1 MKKHKLLSLT
11 LATFITLGSIAP
23 AIYSPKL
30 AYAKDIDENDSKINN
45 QQTSESIIKKEDK
58 TEENLGVKPQ
68 ENHDQ
73 KVEEKT
79 EKKSEEKL
87 DISPEK
93 NPKPQSSQQA
103 QTRGA
108 EESQVEGTMAI
119 STSIPSQYT
128 GLSLE
133 TGNKLESNY
142 YVPTGAITD
151 IKVEFKASNKGNA
164 KPDDKIDGL
173 KAKIKIPKK
182 RF

>member
-68 ENHDQ
+68 ENHEQ

-93 NPKPQSSQQA
+93 IQNPNQA
-103 QTRGA
+103 
-108 EESQVEGTMAI
+108 
-119 STSIPSQYT
+119 
-128 GLSLE
+128 
-133 TGNKLESNY
+133 NKLKQ
-142 YVPTGAITD
+142 G
-151 IKVEFKASNKGNA
+151 GGRR
-164 KPDDKIDGL
+164 KPS
-173 KAKIKIPKK
+173 
-182 RF
+182 

>member
-45 QQTSESIIKKEDK
+45 QQTSESLIKKEDK

-103 QTRGA
+103 QTRGV
-108 EESQVEGTMAI
+108 QKKVKLKDHFLLVLLLLNTI
-119 STSIPSQYT
+119 KLLIIKKQYLII
-128 GLSLE
+128 GYLPEPLQNLKLS
-133 TGNKLESNY
+133 
-142 YVPTGAITD
+142 
-151 IKVEFKASNKGNA
+151 
-164 KPDDKIDGL
+164 
-173 KAKIKIPKK
+173 
-182 RF
+182 